1 MSRRTWLFIGV
12 VFGLAIPILLNLL
25 QRIGPWHMRPST
37 YFLFRPGLLLLVPV
51 YYSLQ
56 RFLDSP
62 PFLGLLIVVLNAAV
76 FGAAAYGLRKGFL
89 ALITVLMVLSYV
101 SLPPSDAKLERQ
113 FAASKP
119 DFERLIQKA
128 SQTPSVVRIG
138 NAEIQDRNGR
148 KYRQYD
154 RQVPLSAESWRGYR
168 EIFGKTGM
176 KNGLYR
182 TETGQVQFMGHTI
195 FGKIGPIGTLCGYV
209 YCPAESRTLDGGF
222 LPCREEKVEDDI
234 GDYRYKRIAPEWF
247 IVEIFETR
255 SVINYCP

>member
-37 YFLFRPGLLLLVPV
+37 YFLFRPGLLLLVPL
-51 YYSLQ
+51 YSLH

-76 FGAAAYGLRKGFL
+76 FGAAAYGLREGFL

-119 DFERLIQKA
+119 DFERLI
-128 SQTPSVVRIG
+128 
-138 NAEIQDRNGR
+138 
-148 KYRQYD
+148 
-154 RQVPLSAESWRGYR
+154 
-168 EIFGKTGM
+168 
-176 KNGLYR
+176 
-182 TETGQVQFMGHTI
+182 
-195 FGKIGPIGTLCGYV
+195 
-209 YCPAESRTLDGGF
+209 
-222 LPCREEKVEDDI
+222 
-234 GDYRYKRIAPEWF
+234 PE
-247 IVEIFETR
+247 
-255 SVINYCP
+255 

>member
-12 VFGLAIPILLNLL
+12 VFGLTVPFLLNLV

-37 YFLFRPGLLLLVPV
+37 HFLFRPGLLVLFPFYYLLH
-51 YYSLQ
+51 

-62 PFLGLLIVVLNAAV
+62 PFLGLLLFVLNAAV

-128 SQTPSVVRIG
+128 SQTPSIVKIG
-138 NAEIQDRNGR
+138 NAEIEDSNGR
-148 KYRQYD
+148 KYRQDD
-154 RQVPLSAESWRGYR
+154 RQVPLSAESWTDYR
-168 EIFGKTGM
+168 QIFNKTGM
-176 KNGLYR
+176 KNGLHR
-182 TETGQVQFMGHTI
+182 TEAGEVQFLGHNI
-195 FGKIGPIGTLCGYV
+195 FGTIGPFGTLYGYV
-209 YCPAESRTLDGGF
+209 YCPATSRALGGGF
-222 LPCREEKVEDDI
+222 LPCGEGKDEYDI
-234 GDYRYKRIAPEWF
+234 GDYRYKRIASEWF

-255 SVINYCP
+255 SVIN